1 MKLPGRPRALSTPL
15 LLTALALL
23 AAAALAAGLWR
34 TTHPA
39 AAPPGETIIIA
50 TNTEYMGACSVLAA
64 QDQRYFAQHGLT
76 VRVLPFT
83 SGKQALNAVLTGKAD
98 LATAADI
105 AVMFAA
111 MDRAPIQVIA
121 TMFRTER
128 DHGMVARR
136 DRGIDKPAD
145 LKGKRIGV
153 TLATSGHFTLDVFL
167 NRQRLAASDVKL
179 FNYQPDG
186 LLAAI
191 SSGEV
196 DAVAGWEPY
205 LDAIADKLG
214 PNALRFSGEEV
225 YDSIYN
231 LVAQSRYLRQHP
243 DTVVRLLRA
252 LDQGGR
258 YCRGHPTEAFAYLP
272 ALTAARKAAL
282 LQSWRSLHFGLEL
295 DQGLLLVLED
305 QARWAVKAK
314 LTPRQDLP
322 NFLDYVY
329 MDGLRAISPF
339 DVSII
344 H

>member
-1 MKLPGRPRALSTPL
+1 LAALL
-15 LLTALALL
+15 VLAVL
-23 AAAALAAGLWR
+23 AAAALAAGLWNN
-34 TTHPA
+34 HPA
-39 AAPPGETIIIA
+39 AAPPGETIVIA
-50 TNTEYMGACSVLAA
+50 TNTEYMGACSVAAA
-64 QDQRYFAQHGLT
+64 QQQQYFAQHGLA

-83 SGKQALNAVLTGKAD
+83 SGKQALNAVLVGKAD

-136 DRGIDKPAD
+136 DRGIKQPSD

-153 TLATSGHFTLDVFL
+153 TLATSGHFTLDVYL
-167 NRQRLAASDVKL
+167 NRQRLAASDVQL
-179 FNYQPDG
+179 FNYAPDR

-191 SSGEV
+191 ESGEV

-205 LDAIADKLG
+205 LDAIAEKLG
-214 PNALRFSGEEV
+214 DNALRFSGEEV

-231 LVAQSRYLRQHP
+231 LVAQNRYVRQHP
-243 DTVVRLLRA
+243 DTVVRILRA
-252 LDQGGR
+252 LDEGGR
-258 YCRGHPTEAFAYLP
+258 YCRSHPAEASAYVP
-272 ALTAARKAAL
+272 SLTPARKAAL

-295 DQGLLLVLED
+295 DQGLLLTLED

-314 LTPRQDLP
+314 LTTRQDPP
-322 NFLDYVY
+322 NFLDYIY
-329 MDGLRAISPF
+329 MDGLRTISPF